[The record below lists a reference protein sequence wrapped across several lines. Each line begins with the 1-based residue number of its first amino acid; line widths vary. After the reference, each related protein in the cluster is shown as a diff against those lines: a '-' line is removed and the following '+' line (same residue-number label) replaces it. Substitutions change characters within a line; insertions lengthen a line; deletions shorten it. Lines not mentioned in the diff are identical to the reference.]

1 MARLFNHVCLLTFLV
16 IVLCS
21 SFAKGAKTLGVSYD
35 GRSLIINGRR
45 ELIFSGSIHYPR
57 STPDVWPELIA
68 RAKRGGLN
76 TIDTYVFWN
85 VHEPAQGKYN
95 FEGRYDLVKFLKL
108 IQRHKMFVIL
118 RLGPFIQAEW
128 NYGGFPYWLRE
139 INNITFRSDNPPFK
153 NQMKKFTNHIV
164 EMMKDEK
171 LFAPQGGPIILSQI
185 ENEYS
190 MVQAA
195 FKESGT
201 KYIEWAAK
209 MAIGLKTGVPW
220 IMCKQT
226 NAPQE
231 VISACNGRNC
241 GDTFKGPGS
250 PKKPTL
256 WTENWTAQYRVFGD
270 PPSQRSA
277 EDLAYSV
284 ARFFS
289 KSGGTL
295 INYYMY
301 HGGTN
306 LGRGSADFVTTRYY
320 DEAPLDEYGLQKEP
334 KWGHLKDLHH
344 ALALSRKA
352 LLWGVPSKQ
361 KLGQD
366 VEAWVYELPKHNVC
380 AAFLTNNHSRFDKS
394 INFRGVDYF
403 LPHRSIS
410 ILPDCKTVVFN
421 TQKVNAQH
429 NARTYHPSNE
439 ANKDNSWKMYH
450 ERIPSFRRTS
460 LKSMTPLELMD
471 LTKDTTDYAW
481 YITKFHLEEEDLPIR
496 RDIKP
501 VIQISNLGHAMHV
514 FVNGKYIGM
523 GHGNKVEKAF
533 VFQRPVKLRQGANH
547 IAILGM
553 IVGLPDNGPYLER
566 RMLGLHV
573 VTIQGLNTGTLDL
586 TANTWA
592 HKVGM
597 DGELKNIFDPRKTD
611 NVKWTRASKG
621 SQVTWY
627 KRTFDA
633 PHGDDPVIVDMS
645 SMGKGWI
652 WINGESIG
660 RYWTSYESVLGTPTQ
675 SEYHIPRSFLKPK
688 DNLIVIFEEH
698 WGNPNKVQIKTVS
711 RDNICTS
718 VSEFHPA
725 QVKSWT
731 RENSH
736 IRTVSDDLK
745 PTAHLKCS
753 KGKVIKTIAFASY
766 GNPQGACGN
775 FTVGTCH
782 SKQAKIIAE
791 KVCLGKPSCT
801 LPISNEAYQADPR
814 CPGTTR
820 TLAVQAKCS
829 RHAA

>member
-1 MARLFNHVCLLTFLV
+1 MARFLT
-16 IVLCS
+16 VLCFLTLLS
-21 SFAKGAKTLGVSYD
+21 IVVCSASAKGRKTLGVTYD

-68 RAKRGGLN
+68 RAKQGGLN
-76 TIDTYVFWN
+76 AIDTYVFWN
-85 VHEPAQGKYN
+85 VHEPSPGQYN
-95 FEGRYDLVKFLKL
+95 FQGRFDLVRFLKL
-108 IQRHKMFVIL
+108 VKNHKMYVIL
-118 RLGPFIQAEW
+118 RIGPFIQAEW

-139 INNITFRSDNPPFK
+139 VQNITFRSDNPPFK
-153 NQMKKFTNHIV
+153 NHMKKFTKFIV
-164 EMMKDEK
+164 KMMKDEN
-171 LFAPQGGPIILSQI
+171 LYAPQGGPIILSQI
-185 ENEYS
+185 ENEYT

-201 KYIEWAAK
+201 RYVEWAVK

-220 IMCKQT
+220 VMCKQI
-226 NAPQE
+226 NAPDE

-241 GDTFKGPGS
+241 GDSFKGPGS
-250 PKKPTL
+250 KSKPTL

-277 EDLAYSV
+277 EDLAYAV

-289 KSGGTL
+289 KSGTL
-295 INYYMY
+295 VNYYMY

-306 LGRGSADFVTTRYY
+306 FGRGSADFVTTRYY
-320 DEAPLDEYGLQKEP
+320 DEAPLDEFGLQKEP
-334 KWGHLKDLHH
+334 KWGHLKDLHR
-344 ALALSRKA
+344 ALTLSRKA
-352 LLWGVPSKQ
+352 LLWGTPTTL

-366 VEAWVYELPKHNVC
+366 LEAWVYEVPGNNVC
-380 AAFLTNNHSRFDKS
+380 AAFLTNNHSRVDKS
-394 INFRGVDYF
+394 VNFRGVDYF

-421 TQKVNAQH
+421 TQRVNAQH
-429 NARTYHPSNE
+429 NARTYRPSKE
-439 ANKDNSWKMYH
+439 ANKGSSWQMYQ
-450 ERIPSFRRTS
+450 ESIPSYSKTS

-481 YITKFHLEEEDLPIR
+481 YITKFRLEEGDLPIR
-496 RDIKP
+496 RDIRS
-501 VIQISNLGHAMHV
+501 VIQIANLGHAMHV

-533 VFQRPVKLRQGANH
+533 VFQRPVKLRTGINQ

-566 RMLGLHV
+566 RMLGVHSV
-573 VTIQGLNTGTLDL
+573 VIQGLNAGTLDL

-597 DGELKNIFDPRKTD
+597 VGEKKSIFDPSKT
-611 NVKWTRASKG
+611 NSVKWSSATKG
-621 SQVTWY
+621 LQVTWY

-645 SMGKGWI
+645 TMGKGWI
-652 WINGESIG
+652 WINGENIG
-660 RYWTSYESVLGTPTQ
+660 RYWVSYESVLGSPTQ
-675 SEYHIPRSFLKPK
+675 AEYHIPRSFLKNK
-688 DNLIVIFEEH
+688 ENLIVIFEEH
-698 WGNPNKVQIKTVS
+698 GGDPNGIQIKTVS
-711 RDNICTS
+711 RDNICTI

-725 QVKSWT
+725 QIKSWT
-731 RENSH
+731 REDSH
-736 IRTVSDDLK
+736 IRSVTDDLK
-745 PTAHLKCS
+745 PSAQLKCS
-753 KGKVIKTIAFASY
+753 NGKVIKTIAFASF

-775 FTVGTCH
+775 FTVGNCH
-782 SKQAKIIAE
+782 SQEAKIIAE
-791 KVCLGKPSCT
+791 KVNSIRPC
-801 LPISNEAYQADPR
+801 
-814 CPGTTR
+814 
-820 TLAVQAKCS
+820 
-829 RHAA
+829 